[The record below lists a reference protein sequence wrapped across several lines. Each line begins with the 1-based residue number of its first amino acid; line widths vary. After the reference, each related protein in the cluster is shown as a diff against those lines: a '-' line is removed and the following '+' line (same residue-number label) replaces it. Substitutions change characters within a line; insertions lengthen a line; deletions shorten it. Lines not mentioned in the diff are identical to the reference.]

1 MFLSRTMVFA
11 VSLLVAAIAWV
22 VAPTAVGRSLKA
34 WEVIAIGAAILGLLQ
49 WRRQRRLRLQRQALE
64 SIRDSALW

>member
-22 VAPTAVGRSLKA
+22 VAPAAVGRSLKA

>member
-1 MFLSRTMVFA
+1 MVFA
-11 VSLLVAAIAWV
+11 VSLLVAGVAWL
-22 VAPTAVGRSLKA
+22 VAPAAVGRSLKV
-34 WEVIAIGAAILGLLQ
+34 WELIAIGAAALGLLE

>member
-1 MFLSRTMVFA
+1 MVFA
-11 VSLLVAAIAWV
+11 VSLLAAAVAWV
-22 VAPTAVGRSLKA
+22 VAPAAMGRSLKG
-34 WEVIAIGAAILGLLQ
+34 WEVIAIGAAALGLLQ